1 MKAEKD
7 WTDGEDKRVLELV
20 DRLMAQKGVDVDK
33 NWEQLSGR
41 IRQEERRNRI
51 YQQMR
56 SVAAILWLPLLVL
69 SGYLGYR
76 VHELQSAPAEPVE
89 LTTAYGTIAKI
100 TLSDGSEVWLNS
112 GSKLVYPKRFK
123 GKKREVHLTGEAYF
137 KVESDPSHQFD
148 VKTSDGLTVSAY
160 GTEFNV
166 QAYAE
171 ESSIETTL
179 AKGNITVR
187 HPEADIKQDLKPGEQ
202 LHYSKI
208 KKRTNL
214 RAVSLLAET
223 AWKDGKIIFQRTPME
238 KVAKQLSRHFNVEI
252 LLEGKDIYEYTYSAT
267 FTTETLAEVL
277 SLLEKTAPIRCEI
290 IEPKQQNDNAFSKKR
305 VIIRPL

>member
-20 DRLMAQKGVDVDK
+20 DRLMAQKEVDVDK

-76 VHELQSAPAEPVE
+76 VHELLSAPAEPVE

-123 GKKREVHLTGEAYF
+123 GKKR
-137 KVESDPSHQFD
+137 
-148 VKTSDGLTVSAY
+148 
-160 GTEFNV
+160 
-166 QAYAE
+166 
-171 ESSIETTL
+171 
-179 AKGNITVR
+179 
-187 HPEADIKQDLKPGEQ
+187 
-202 LHYSKI
+202 
-208 KKRTNL
+208 
-214 RAVSLLAET
+214 
-223 AWKDGKIIFQRTPME
+223 
-238 KVAKQLSRHFNVEI
+238 
-252 LLEGKDIYEYTYSAT
+252 
-267 FTTETLAEVL
+267 
-277 SLLEKTAPIRCEI
+277 
-290 IEPKQQNDNAFSKKR
+290 
-305 VIIRPL
+305 